1 MFYQKMLS
9 MESYS
14 KKFHNEDISSN
25 TYLIT
30 GGAGFIGSNI
40 VKYLIK
46 YQAKKII
53 VLDNLSNGSYQN
65 MEEFNTLHNFEFVK
79 GYHTLFVVPF
89 VELEYEYN
97 GLKDYVRVNSSP
109 RSSRL
114 VYISYDRNLKQK
126 VIRFARLKINLKNN
140 NFRDDMLNACRAK
153 ILEFIKEHPDCKL
166 DTKHLEPKL
175 KNLLLFT

>member
-1 MFYQKMLS
+1 MGQPKNIDQAIIDLEKSLFIY
-9 MESYS
+9 
-14 KKFHNEDISSN
+14 KFVKEKIPDAKVHNTQYYHGFSARTVNSN
-25 TYLIT
+25 YT
-30 GGAGFIGSNI
+30 
-40 VKYLIK
+40 
-46 YQAKKII
+46 
-53 VLDNLSNGSYQN
+53 
-65 MEEFNTLHNFEFVK
+65 NFEFVK

-97 GLKDYVRVNSSP
+97 GLQDYVRVNSSP